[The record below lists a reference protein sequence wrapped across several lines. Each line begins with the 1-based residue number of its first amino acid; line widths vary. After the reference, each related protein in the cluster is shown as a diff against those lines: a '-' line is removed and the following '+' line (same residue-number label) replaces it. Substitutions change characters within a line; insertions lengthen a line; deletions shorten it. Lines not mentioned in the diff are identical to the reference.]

1 MKLRSGRAALLLALT
16 IAPFFAWAQ
25 VDSAQVAPFVTTP
38 FDVVD
43 RMLSIANTGPADT
56 VVDLGSGDG
65 RIVIAAARKFGAK
78 GLGLEL
84 DPKLVQQSREAAR
97 AAGVAE
103 RTEFRV
109 QDVLQADFSQANV
122 VTVYLLPG
130 LMAQLSPLFLDKLR
144 PGSRVV
150 THAFVFPGWKPDR
163 IEKIK
168 LAVPHPSQGDEST
181 IFLWVVP
188 ANARGFW
195 KAPSRDGE
203 WRVKIDQNFQEIE
216 ADGEGS
222 GAKIEGAAGKVEGT
236 RVFFS
241 GKLRGVPFSFAG
253 RLDGA
258 RLIGEAVLQ
267 DGAAQRKL
275 PLVFSK

>member
-97 AAGVAE
+97 AVTDALPILEKASHVQVVA
-103 RTEFRV
+103 FRPE
-109 QDVLQADFSQANV
+109 QKRFALHWDAANAEIEHALQAK
-122 VTVYLLPG
+122 G
-130 LMAQLSPLFLDKLR
+130 
-144 PGSRVV
+144 
-150 THAFVFPGWKPDR
+150 
-163 IEKIK
+163 
-168 LAVPHPSQGDEST
+168 
-181 IFLWVVP
+181 
-188 ANARGFW
+188 
-195 KAPSRDGE
+195 
-203 WRVKIDQNFQEIE
+203 
-216 ADGEGS
+216 
-222 GAKIEGAAGKVEGT
+222 GA
-236 RVFFS
+236 
-241 GKLRGVPFSFAG
+241 
-253 RLDGA
+253 
-258 RLIGEAVLQ
+258 
-267 DGAAQRKL
+267 
-275 PLVFSK
+275 